1 MSRVQERLAS
11 SGWAQLPLRLL
22 IGFGFAAHG
31 YAKLSR
37 GPENFATILAAL
49 GVPQPHVMAWITSL
63 FEFAGGISVM
73 AGAFVLLLSGPLA
86 VVMLTALFTVHLQY
100 GFSSVRLKAVTAAGA
115 QFGPVGY
122 EMNLLYIAGLLTL
135 AMCGAGRL
143 SLDHYL
149 ASRSA
154 PRSRLPEDSR
164 AEAQVQH

>member
-1 MSRVQERLAS
+1 MLNFQEKLLK

-31 YAKLSR
+31 YAKISR

-49 GVPQPHVMAWITSL
+49 GVPQPHLMAWVTSL
-63 FEFAGGISVM
+63 FEFAGGISMM

-86 VVMLTALFTVHLQY
+86 MIMLTALFTVHLQY

-143 SLDHYL
+143 SVDRYL
-149 ASRSA
+149 ATRSV
-154 PRSRLPEDSR
+154 PGRMPEDAR
-164 AEAQVQH
+164 AEVQVQH